1 MAIDHVIDL
10 DCVPKQMLTTDGI
23 LARLKARDRAAAIL
37 KLYRDRGDQ
46 RPPSEMGFE
55 MARRL
60 PDGSEETR
68 VIIVQ
73 EMLDQ
78 AAQLDPLA
86 KHCEGCPA
94 NRSRQPFGCFGMIGY
109 PISQAAELWLL
120 KQLPDPDDPLIF
132 LLLNKTMTDFAFND
146 ENVAAMR
153 ARPGIFFE
161 TGERF
166 AKQLEDTQITT
177 DQVFEML
184 FLTQTIQPAHGA
196 LLLAFFDAIP
206 RDMDAAALMALTEGQ
221 PATSAGRDM
230 PFLLKFEP
238 PDDESITAL
247 KQFFEAMYVA
257 FRLDMTLSLD
267 V

>member
-1 MAIDHVIDL
+1 VAIDHVIDL
-10 DCVPKQMLTTDGI
+10 DCVPKQTLTTDGI

-37 KLYRDRGDQ
+37 KLYRDRVDE

-73 EMLDQ
+73 DMLDE
-78 AAQLDPLA
+78 AAQLEPLA
-86 KHCEGCPA
+86 QACVACPA
-94 NRSRQPFGCFGMIGY
+94 NRARRPFGCFDMIPY
-109 PISQAAELWLL
+109 PISRAAELWLL
-120 KQLPDPDDPLIF
+120 KQLPTPDDPLIF
-132 LLLNKTMTDFAFND
+132 LLLNKTMTDFAFDD

-153 ARPGIFFE
+153 ARPGVFFE

-184 FLTQTIQPAHGA
+184 FLTRQIQPAHGA
-196 LLLAFFDAIP
+196 LLLAFFGAVAQ
-206 RDMDAAALMALTEGQ
+206 DMDADALKALTEGW
-221 PATSAGRDM
+221 TV
-230 PFLLKFEP
+230 PFLLKPEP
-238 PDDESITAL
+238 SDDGAITAL
-247 KQFFEAMYVA
+247 KQFFESMYVA
-257 FRLDMTLSLD
+257 WRLNVTLSLD